1 MRLEAC
7 LPPQL
12 CGAGTT
18 ITKIAAGLSG
28 AGVYRVDANGSAYV
42 LKVADQEHPLVQWQR
57 TLFILRAASD
67 AGLAPRLIHADVSR
81 RAIVS
86 EFVSDQSFPR
96 FYRDPRTHDAA
107 LTLLGETLRRAHVLP
122 IPPDAVPFEP
132 LQLLGTIWSGVPSNI
147 TFPRFVTDAVERA
160 LTEQPPIAERPL
172 VLSHNDPN
180 PTNLVLDGDRIVL
193 VDWDT
198 AAPNHPLYDLAV
210 VSLFSRMNEET
221 CRRLIAAHDGA
232 PCSQLPPTFLYY
244 RRLTG
249 VMLGVGFLSFAR
261 QGGYDG
267 EPAPDTLE
275 AVPPLGEFYQKLQS
289 GAVNLNS
296 GEGRWAF
303 GLGLLK
309 EAHALDV

>member
-1 MRLEAC
+1 MRLDAC

-12 CGAGTT
+12 RGAGTT

-42 LKVADQEHPLVQWQR
+42 LKVADEEHPLVQWQR

-67 AGLAPRLIHADVSR
+67 ASLAPRLIHADESR

-96 FYRDPRTHDAA
+96 FYRDPRTQDAA
-107 LTLLGETLRRAHVLP
+107 LTLLGETLRSVHALP
-122 IPPDAVPFEP
+122 IPPDAMSFRP
-132 LQLLGTIWSGVPSNI
+132 LELLGTMWSGVPSNT
-147 TFPRFVTDAVERA
+147 TFPRFVTDAVQRA
-160 LTEQPPIAERPL
+160 LTEQPPLAERPL

-180 PTNLVLDGDRIVL
+180 PTNLVLDEDRIVL

-210 VSLFSRMNEET
+210 VSLFSRMNAEM
-221 CRRLIAAHDGA
+221 CRRLIAVHDGA
-232 PCSQLPPTFLYY
+232 PPAPLPPAFLYY

-249 VMLGVGFLSFAR
+249 VMLGTGFLSFAR
-261 QGGYDG
+261 QAGHDG
-267 EPAPDTLE
+267 KPAPDTLE
-275 AVPPLGEFYQKLQS
+275 AVPPLAEFYQKLHS
-289 GAVNLNS
+289 GAVNLGT

-309 EAHALDV
+309 EAHALDA